1 MGKGIINYDA
11 EETNRLL
18 AFIKEILDG
27 GGINLDA
34 PKDGN
39 IYGQKDGEWAK
50 AQEQLES
57 GKNIK
62 TLNGV
67 SVLGEGNIDIAPTIG
82 ENGNWY
88 INGLDTGKPANGK
101 DGADGVSLG
110 EIALVQETGTGT
122 GSENKVM
129 SQAAVTRELTELA
142 KFTYT
147 NSEKGN
153 YFIKELFFSEKF
165 ITEKNWEN
173 IYLYQVRRNQD
184 GNWMLIFSD
193 DKVGTNSF
201 ALQIK
206 EELSFLYNEFVYAIV
221 NWNTYEQGTH
231 FETDKIK
238 INKEISFD
246 SSFSPVINS
255 FINYINSSQL
265 ATITGD
271 SKTKAASQFL
281 VKQETEKLLPT
292 LNYFSV
298 SDDAYEAS
306 TFLKEIYLSEKF
318 LESKAWNDLYIYQRR
333 KNVSGTYN
341 IILSSDISATDS
353 FGLNSLS
360 EDNTLLGNEQLD
372 AYAVVNWDVIKT
384 EGTDFKVLHLDINRA
399 KKIQYAPY
407 ICNYISSKKIVLE
420 PSVKNMNTQTNT
432 DFSNLLKTIGKTP
445 MLTWVD
451 DDGVYDGVEKIR
463 PVFEELGIPMTF
475 GLIPPLSDIAHDA
488 VTRKEYFLD
497 LQKDGHHCTTHPKH
511 DKWYG
516 EIDIKTVESSL
527 IDCMVELQSS
537 GFLHSDYLIYPGYGD
552 SYEEIREIVK
562 KWCKAGVTA
571 GYNETLNHLGD
582 STKWRIKRC
591 FIEFSSERTVE
602 WYKSLVDKCYSDG
615 DWLIFGTHSNG
626 FDSST
631 DTADITANN
640 IGNLKT
646 LWQYAI
652 SLHIKIYTLHDAYSR
667 REFLFTFNEINL

>member
-1 MGKGIINYDA
+1 MQVPA
-11 EETNRLL
+11 ELRTAGLTVSFLN
-18 AFIKEILDG
+18 
-27 GGINLDA
+27 
-34 PKDGN
+34 
-39 IYGQKDGEWAK
+39 
-50 AQEQLES
+50 ES
-57 GKNIK
+57 GDIEKWEFSGGSWAVSGFSQVGVNKIK
-62 TLNGV
+62 
-67 SVLGEGNIDIAPTIG
+67 
-82 ENGNWY
+82 
-88 INGLDTGKPANGK
+88 K
-101 DGADGVSLG
+101 
-110 EIALVQETGTGT
+110 
-122 GSENKVM
+122 
-129 SQAAVTRELTELA
+129 LA

-206 EELSFLYNEFVYAIV
+206 EELSFLYNEFAYAIV

-318 LESKAWNDLYIYQRR
+318 LELKTWDDLYIYQRR
-333 KNVSGTYN
+333 KNASGTYN

-353 FGLNSLS
+353 FSLNSLS
-360 EDNTLLGNEQLD
+360 EDNTLLGNEQFD
-372 AYAVVNWDVIKT
+372 AYAVVNWDVIKND
-384 EGTDFKVLHLDINRA
+384 GTDFKVLHLDINRA

-445 MLTWVD
+445 MMTWVD

-463 PVFEELGIPMTF
+463 PIFEELGIPMTF

-640 IGNLKT
+640 IGNLKA

-652 SLHIKIYTLHDAYSR
+652 SLQIKIYNLHDAYSR

>member
-1 MGKGIINYDA
+1 MTATELKKRAIALAEKTKIDSVTPEEVGQLSNDIVEYIENVEINGSSLGIRKTYTSVSAMEADS
-11 EETNRLL
+11 T
-18 AFIKEILDG
+18 
-27 GGINLDA
+27 A
-34 PKDGN
+34 PKDDKGVLLRRGMLVN
-39 IYGQKDGEWAK
+39 IYN
-50 AQEQLES
+50 QEYPES
-57 GKNIK
+57 A
-62 TLNGV
+62 
-67 SVLGEGNIDIAPTIG
+67 D
-82 ENGNWY
+82 
-88 INGLDTGKPANGK
+88 NGK
-101 DGADGVSLG
+101 VFSFQNPGWAFR
-110 EIALVQETGTGT
+110 GTVDAGYAT
-122 GSENKVM
+122 KE
-129 SQAAVTRELTELA
+129 ELTELA

-255 FINYINSSQL
+255 FIKYINSSQL

-318 LESKAWNDLYIYQRR
+318 LESKAWDDLYIYQRR
-333 KNVSGTYN
+333 KNASGIYN

-353 FGLNSLS
+353 FSLNSLS
-360 EDNTLLGNEQLD
+360 EDNTLLGNELLD
-372 AYAVVNWDVIKT
+372 AYAVVNWDVIKND
-384 EGTDFKVLHLDINRA
+384 GIDFKVLHLDINRA
-399 KKIQYAPY
+399 KRIQYAPY

-432 DFSNLLKTIGKTP
+432 DFSNLLKTIGKIP

-451 DDGVYDGVEKIR
+451 DDGIYDGVEKIR

-516 EIDIKTVESSL
+516 EIDVKTVESSL

-537 GFLHSDYLIYPGYGD
+537 GFLHSDYLIYTGYGD
-552 SYEEIREIVK
+552 SYEEISENVK
-562 KWCKAGVTA
+562 KVCKAGDTA
-571 GYNETLNHLGD
+571 G
-582 STKWRIKRC
+582 
-591 FIEFSSERTVE
+591 
-602 WYKSLVDKCYSDG
+602 
-615 DWLIFGTHSNG
+615 
-626 FDSST
+626 
-631 DTADITANN
+631 
-640 IGNLKT
+640 
-646 LWQYAI
+646 
-652 SLHIKIYTLHDAYSR
+652 
-667 REFLFTFNEINL
+667 

>member
-1 MGKGIINYDA
+1 
-11 EETNRLL
+11 
-18 AFIKEILDG
+18 
-27 GGINLDA
+27 
-34 PKDGN
+34 
-39 IYGQKDGEWAK
+39 
-50 AQEQLES
+50 
-57 GKNIK
+57 
-62 TLNGV
+62 
-67 SVLGEGNIDIAPTIG
+67 
-82 ENGNWY
+82 
-88 INGLDTGKPANGK
+88 
-101 DGADGVSLG
+101 
-110 EIALVQETGTGT
+110 
-122 GSENKVM
+122 
-129 SQAAVTRELTELA
+129 
-142 KFTYT
+142 
-147 NSEKGN
+147 
-153 YFIKELFFSEKF
+153 
-165 ITEKNWEN
+165 
-173 IYLYQVRRNQD
+173 
-184 GNWMLIFSD
+184 MLIFSD

-333 KNVSGTYN
+333 KNASGTYN
-341 IILSSDISATDS
+341 IILSSDINATDS

-384 EGTDFKVLHLDINRA
+384 DGTDFKVLHLDINRA

>member
-1 MGKGIINYDA
+1 MTATELKKRAIALAEKTKIDSVTPEEVGQLSNDIVEYIENVEINGSSLGIRKTYTSVSAMEADS
-11 EETNRLL
+11 T
-18 AFIKEILDG
+18 
-27 GGINLDA
+27 A
-34 PKDGN
+34 PKDDKGVLLRRGMLVN
-39 IYGQKDGEWAK
+39 IYNQADPDSA
-50 AQEQLES
+50 
-57 GKNIK
+57 
-62 TLNGV
+62 
-67 SVLGEGNIDIAPTIG
+67 D
-82 ENGNWY
+82 
-88 INGLDTGKPANGK
+88 NGK
-101 DGADGVSLG
+101 VFSFQNPGWAFR
-110 EIALVQETGTGT
+110 GTVDAGYAT
-122 GSENKVM
+122 KE
-129 SQAAVTRELTELA
+129 ELTELA
-142 KFTYT
+142 KYTYT
-147 NSEKGN
+147 NSKKGN

-193 DKVGTNSF
+193 DKVGTNAF

-318 LESKAWNDLYIYQRR
+318 LELKAWDDLYIHQRR
-333 KNVSGTYN
+333 KNASGTYN
-341 IILSSDISATDS
+341 IVLSSDISATDS
-353 FGLNSLS
+353 FALNSLS

-372 AYAVVNWDVIKT
+372 AYAVVNWDVIKND
-384 EGTDFKVLHLDINRA
+384 GIDFKVLHLDINRA
-399 KKIQYAPY
+399 KRIQYAPY

>member
-1 MGKGIINYDA
+1 MTATELKKRAIALAEKTKIDSVTPEEVGQLSNDIVEYIENVEINGSSLGIRKTYTSVSTMEADS
-11 EETNRLL
+11 T
-18 AFIKEILDG
+18 
-27 GGINLDA
+27 A
-34 PKDGN
+34 PKDDKGVLLRRGMLVN
-39 IYGQKDGEWAK
+39 IYNQSDPDSA
-50 AQEQLES
+50 
-57 GKNIK
+57 
-62 TLNGV
+62 
-67 SVLGEGNIDIAPTIG
+67 D
-82 ENGNWY
+82 
-88 INGLDTGKPANGK
+88 NGK
-101 DGADGVSLG
+101 VFSFQNPGWAFR
-110 EIALVQETGTGT
+110 GTVDAGYAT
-122 GSENKVM
+122 KE
-129 SQAAVTRELTELA
+129 ELTELA

-318 LESKAWNDLYIYQRR
+318 LESKAWDDLYIYQRR
-333 KNVSGTYN
+333 KNASGTYN

-353 FGLNSLS
+353 FSLNSLS
-360 EDNTLLGNEQLD
+360 EDNTLLGNELLD
-372 AYAVVNWDVIKT
+372 AYAVVNWDVIKND
-384 EGTDFKVLHLDINRA
+384 GIDFKVLHLDINRA
-399 KKIQYAPY
+399 KRIQYAPY

-432 DFSNLLKTIGKTP
+432 DFSNLLKTIGKIP

-451 DDGVYDGVEKIR
+451 DDGIYDGVEKIR

-516 EIDIKTVESSL
+516 EIDVKTVESSL

-631 DTADITANN
+631 DTSDITANN
-640 IGNLKT
+640 IGNLKA

-652 SLHIKIYTLHDAYSR
+652 SLQIKIYNLHDAYSR
-667 REFLFTFNEINL
+667 REFLFTFNEINS